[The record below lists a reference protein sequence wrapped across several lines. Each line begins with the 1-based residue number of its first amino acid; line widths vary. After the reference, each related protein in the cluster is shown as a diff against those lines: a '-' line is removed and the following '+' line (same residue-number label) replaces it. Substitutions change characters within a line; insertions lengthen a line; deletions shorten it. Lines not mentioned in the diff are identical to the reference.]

1 MDGFE
6 TLVERLNHK
15 MKVCNYSAADR
26 TKVLKKTFS
35 AASVIVKTRKQSV
48 KEKRQERKKTVDKWF
63 VEWLQY
69 GEKFP
74 EKKNE
79 VCLDT
84 HRRLNYSVKN
94 MRSKATNNMLNDYQR
109 KLLLENGMELAP
121 TRRRKK
127 VPLAVASVD
136 PGSVMLDVKPLG
148 TTLNTVEASSTA
160 FVSTLSGVPPPE
172 AVASD
177 VTKPPP
183 VEKDVSQSLVGET
196 SSEAIADVT
205 QPLPESV
212 DVSTVVAEPLPEIVD
227 ITTLATEA
235 DDDVT
240 QPLPESVDVSPE
252 IVEDTTLATEADADV
267 TQPPP

>member
-1 MDGFE
+1 
-6 TLVERLNHK
+6 
-15 MKVCNYSAADR
+15 
-26 TKVLKKTFS
+26 
-35 AASVIVKTRKQSV
+35 
-48 KEKRQERKKTVDKWF
+48 
-63 VEWLQY
+63 
-69 GEKFP
+69 
-74 EKKNE
+74 
-79 VCLDT
+79 
-84 HRRLNYSVKN
+84 
-94 MRSKATNNMLNDYQR
+94 MRSKATNNTLNDYQR
-109 KLLLENGMELAP
+109 TLLLANGMDLAP
-121 TRRRKK
+121 KRRRKK
-127 VPLAVASVD
+127 VPLAVVSVD

-160 FVSTLSGVPPPE
+160 FVSTLSCVPPPE
-172 AVASD
+172 TVASD

-235 DDDVT
+235 DADVTQPLPESVDVCTVVAEPPPEIVDETTLATEADADVT